1 MTIGEELE
9 MTNNFEKAFYEKIS
23 KKKIRVAMSVISSM
37 LRSVL
42 VLLPTLFMRRVYNSL
57 ELGLD
62 SEGVIGIILLTFV
75 IPLVVGASFSL
86 DIRLSKYIYIIIKEI
101 RIQALGKIIKE
112 KLRTVLC
119 QNKGDL
125 FNRIIF
131 SLEELGDYYYYFI
144 NTTTWYITT
153 TIVGIGIMLLI
164 NWRITLMLL
173 FFSGLQISCSL
184 IIQKRIERVK
194 ALENQ
199 LQAEGNN
206 YVTRI
211 TTHNAFIKTA
221 LLDNTE
227 LIREKE
233 WESESWKVCKTAIWN
248 KQIVAILSFLLTMIR
263 TLYLFSAAHYLFLNN
278 NMMKGDF
285 IALNSYI
292 IWLMP
297 VFEGLQ
303 ECIEDIIKAREN
315 KRRINA
321 YLTEEVEESG
331 ESVTPEGMLDYI
343 EVTRLNFS
351 YEDTKELLL
360 KDVNFQVKK
369 GEPFYIVGPSGSGKS
384 TLLNVLLGLE
394 TEYTG
399 NILYN
404 GCEISQL
411 NDSWLRQNV
420 IMVGQDVDILPTT
433 LRKNVL
439 YSGVHASD
447 KNIIDVL
454 QALKIEYLLDMPGG
468 LDWDMKKDPRAL
480 SDGEKKRIAIARA
493 ILSRPQALFLD
504 EPTAGLD
511 NINKM
516 EVTKYIEQSIDGV
529 LVIVT
534 HDKVFDEDMRV
545 FRMPVARVGA
555 E

>member
-86 DIRLSKYIYIIIKEI
+86 DIRLSKYIYVIIKEI

-112 KLRTVLC
+112 KLRTVLR

-263 TLYLFSAAHYLFLNN
+263 TLYLFLAAHHLFLNN
-278 NMMKGDF
+278 SMMKGDF

-343 EVTRLNFS
+343 EVTRLNFA

-360 KDVNFQVKK
+360 QDVNFQVKK

-411 NDSWLRQNV
+411 NDSWIRQNV
-420 IMVGQDVDILPTT
+420 IVVGQDVDILPTT
-433 LRKNVL
+433 LRENIL

-447 KNIIDVL
+447 KKIIDVL

-516 EVTKYIEQSIDGV
+516 AVMKFIEKNVDGI
-529 LVIVT
+529 LVVVT
-534 HDKVFDEDMRV
+534 HDKVFDEDKRV
-545 FRMPVARVGA
+545 FHMPEAKVCAG
-555 E
+555 